1 MNMKKSISIL
11 MAAFAVSLSVPAQ
24 TWQPADPDATPE
36 AKQLFTRLLNI
47 QSKGIMY
54 GHQDVFDDGAYLVV

>member
-24 TWQPADPDATPE
+24 TWQPAFHT
-36 AKQLFTRLLNI
+36 FTEHPI
-47 QSKGIMY
+47 QRNYVRASGR
-54 GHQDVFDDGAYLVV
+54 FDDGAYLVV

>member
-24 TWQPADPDATPE
+24 TWQPADPT
-36 AKQLFTRLLNI
+36 QLRKPNSF
-47 QSKGIMY
+47 SHVY
-54 GHQDVFDDGAYLVV
+54 

>member
-11 MAAFAVSLSVPAQ
+11 MAVFIVSLSVSAQ

-36 AKQLFTRLLNI
+36 AKTTFHTVIEYPI
-47 QSKGIMY
+47 QRNYVRASG
-54 GHQDVFDDGAYLVV
+54 

>member
-24 TWQPADPDATPE
+24 TWQPADPAII
-36 AKQLFTRLLNI
+36 LLWRV
-47 QSKGIMY
+47 SSWVK
-54 GHQDVFDDGAYLVV
+54 